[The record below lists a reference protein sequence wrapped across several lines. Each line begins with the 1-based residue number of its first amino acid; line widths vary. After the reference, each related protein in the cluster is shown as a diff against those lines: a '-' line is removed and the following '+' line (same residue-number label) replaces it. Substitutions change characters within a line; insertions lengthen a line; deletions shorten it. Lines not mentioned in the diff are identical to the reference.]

1 MFVPVALDGRLPV
14 DKGGGGGMIAAPVMP
29 GSSSNCR
36 GGQGAG
42 AGAKAG
48 EENEVAELGGPLEV
62 GV

>member
-1 MFVPVALDGRLPV
+1 MLVLVALDGRLPV
-14 DKGGGGGMIAAPVMP
+14 DEGGGGGVISEPVMS
-29 GSSSNCR
+29 GLSSNYR

-48 EENEVAELGGPLEV
+48 EENEAADLGGPLEV